1 MHFNSISC
9 DPSSVGVLASHRA
22 SERSEKKVFPK
33 DWACS
38 QGSKMNFNIHKSGS
52 ANAICVHCV
61 TGGAHFAKVCLNDS
75 EYSFKVNDNNKFI

>member
-22 SERSEKKVFPK
+22 SERSEKKFSLKNEPAPK
-33 DWACS
+33 EVRWILIY
-38 QGSKMNFNIHKSGS
+38 MSGS

-61 TGGAHFAKVCLNDS
+61 AGRAHFAKVCLNDS
-75 EYSFKVNDNNKFI
+75 EYSFKVNDNKFI